1 MKWRHG
7 GLMSV
12 CVWGGGEREPIAE
25 SHPPAAVRHAQ
36 AHARTLACTGTH
48 KNTQAHVHTHKHTR
62 TYMHAHTHAHTHTLT
77 HSYTHTHTHSR
88 THTHPHMHTLAHT
101 HALSCLGARPHP
113 SGRAQ
118 STPAQPGPRLSPPP
132 FPTPAPFA
140 PSHPE
145 HRRWGGRGT
154 PTCGVGHGRAWGQ
167 PRRTHRIQ
175 HFQLVH
181 RKRMSLW
188 KACLKSSFDIV

>member
-1 MKWRHG
+1 MKG
-7 GLMSV
+7 GRAD
-12 CVWGGGEREPIAE
+12 CRE
-25 SHPPAAVRHAQ
+25 SPPGSRATRARTHAQ
-36 AHARTLACTGTH
+36 AHARTHARTLACTGTH
-48 KNTQAHVHTHKHTR
+48 KNTQAHVHTHKHAR
-62 TYMHAHTHAHTHTLT
+62 TYMQAHTHADTHSHTRTHTHAPIHTLT
-77 HSYTHTHTHSR
+77 RSLSHTHTHS
-88 THTHPHMHTLAHT
+88 LASGLAPTPPGGHR
-101 HALSCLGARPHP
+101 APRPCRD
-113 SGRAQ
+113 RA
-118 STPAQPGPRLSPPP
+118 SPRRSRPPP
-132 FPTPAPFA
+132 PFA

>member
-1 MKWRHG
+1 MVGW
-7 GLMSV
+7 
-12 CVWGGGEREPIAE
+12 EPIAE
-25 SHPPAAVRHAQ
+25 SHPRQPCDTHKHTHEHTRAHSHAR
-36 AHARTLACTGTH
+36 AHAGT
-48 KNTQAHVHTHKHTR
+48 HVHTHKHTR
-62 TYMHAHTHAHTHTLT
+62 TYMHAHTHAHTHALVHTHAHTLT
-77 HSYTHTHTHSR
+77 HPYTPSHAHSHT
-88 THTHPHMHTLAHT
+88 HT
-101 HALSCLGARPHP
+101 HALSCLGARPQP